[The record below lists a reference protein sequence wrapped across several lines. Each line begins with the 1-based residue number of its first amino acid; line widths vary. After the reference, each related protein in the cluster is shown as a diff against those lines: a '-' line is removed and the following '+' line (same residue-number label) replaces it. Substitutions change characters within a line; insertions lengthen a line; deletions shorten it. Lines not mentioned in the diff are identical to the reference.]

1 MSYLMLV
8 PFVWGGLYIGHRRQ
22 RRLTPLQ
29 AARAVSVPLL
39 FSGASVLVK
48 GLV

>member
-1 MSYLMLV
+1 
-8 PFVWGGLYIGHRRQ
+8 VWGGLYIGHRLQ
-22 RRLTPLQ
+22 HRLTPLQ
-29 AARAVSVPLL
+29 VARAVSVLLL